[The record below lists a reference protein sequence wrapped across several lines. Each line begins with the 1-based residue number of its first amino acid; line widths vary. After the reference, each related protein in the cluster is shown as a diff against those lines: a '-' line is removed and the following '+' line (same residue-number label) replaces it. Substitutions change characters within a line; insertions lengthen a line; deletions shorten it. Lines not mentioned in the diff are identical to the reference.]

1 MSKKSRWQRQVG
13 ALPIDIASNGE
24 AYVLLVTSRET
35 KRWVI
40 PKGWPSR
47 KMSDSKAAAREAE
60 QEAGV
65 LGKIERKPIGR
76 YTYRKV
82 LPAGS
87 RMIEVDVYPL
97 WVRKEL
103 KKWSEQSE
111 RTRIWATFDQA
122 AKLVREP
129 SLQRLFSKIADD
141 LRNHSADEIAETRDQ
156 GSK

>member
-13 ALPIDIASNGE
+13 ALPIEIGNNGQ
-24 AYVLLVTSRET
+24 AYVLLITSRDT

-40 PKGWPSR
+40 PKGWTSR
-47 KMSDSKAAAREAE
+47 KLSKPKAAAREAE

-65 LGKIERKPIGR
+65 LGKIERKPIGS

-87 RMIEVDVYPL
+87 RMVEVDVYAL

-103 KKWSEQSE
+103 KKWSEQRQ
-111 RTRIWATFDQA
+111 RTRIWATFEEA
-122 AKLVREP
+122 SKLVREP
-129 SLQRLFSKIADD
+129 GLQRLFSRTADD
-141 LRNHSADEIAETRDQ
+141 LSNLSGDEIVASIDRM
-156 GSK
+156 SK